1 MTPNRLKAAAIG
13 GGAAGIASHL
23 ASMIPFAG
31 TCVSCAVVVG
41 GGLLA
46 MYLATQSEPVTSR
59 PRYGEGAMIGALAGV
74 VAGILSAILS
84 RVFGESLTE
93 ELRAALSDAEG
104 VPPEMLEA
112 LSGDGARVIVL
123 LLYLVGFFFSVVLSS
138 IGGVIGA
145 AVFYG
150 RRTS

>member
-1 MTPNRLKAAAIG
+1 MTPKKLKAAAIG
-13 GGAAGIASHL
+13 GGAAGIASQL
-23 ASMIPFAG
+23 ASTIPVAG
-31 TCVSCAVVVG
+31 TCLSCGSVLG

-46 MYLATQSEPVTSR
+46 VYLATRSEPVTAR

-84 RVFGESLTE
+84 RIFDDSITE
-93 ELRAALSDAEG
+93 ELRTALSGRED
-104 VPPEMLEA
+104 VPPEFLEA
-112 LSGDGARVIVL
+112 LSGDGARVLVG
-123 LLYLVGFFFSVVLSS
+123 LLYLVGIFFSVVFSS

-150 RRTS
+150 RRTN

>member
-13 GGAAGIASHL
+13 GGAAGIASQI
-23 ASMIPFAG
+23 ASTIPFAG
-31 TCVSCAVVVG
+31 TCLSCAFVLG

-46 MYLATQSEPVTSR
+46 VFLATRSEPVAER
-59 PRYGEGAMIGALAGV
+59 PRYGEGALIGALAGV
-74 VAGILSAILS
+74 VAGILSAILTRIFDDS
-84 RVFGESLTE
+84 ITE
-93 ELRAALSDAEG
+93 ELRTALSDTEG
-104 VPPEMLEA
+104 VPPEFLEA
-112 LSGDGARVIVL
+112 LSGDGASLLVG
-123 LLYLVGFFFSVVLSS
+123 LLYLVGIFFSVVFST